1 VQHSFRRSWRAVLI
15 VIGALVAAACG
26 PSAQPKPAAPVASA
40 PAPAGRPAP
49 AAAPQ
54 AAAPAAPLPASV
66 QQEWERVVAA
76 AAQEGK
82 VVAAV
87 PPGPQYEPAIRQAF
101 TKAFPNIQVEMVN
114 IIGGQFRQRVE
125 KERAADQYDWDV
137 CICGAGAD
145 TYRLIAAGVFDPIK
159 NDLILPDVLD
169 DSKWM
174 GGFDG
179 RFSDDARQY
188 SFDFGLQSSAGA
200 YVNRDTVRESELS
213 SYDDL
218 WKPQFRGKITWQD
231 PRGPGSGV
239 NAATVILHVYGED
252 KLRELWTTQQI
263 QLSTDDRQMAEWV
276 MRGTRPVGIGMVY
289 NRGLALLHQEG
300 LAQNVKTIP
309 YPVPV
314 AVGGPHS
321 VLAVNRP
328 PHPNARKVFINW
340 LLTPDGQN
348 TIFAAVQSN
357 SARLDVPIYDPDS
370 EVPKG
375 VETINTQ
382 AEVFVGPRSR
392 AGDLAREI
400 FK

>member
-1 VQHSFRRSWRAVLI
+1 
-15 VIGALVAAACG
+15 VAAAG
-26 PSAQPKPAAPVASA
+26 
-40 PAPAGRPAP
+40 
-49 AAAPQ
+49 
-54 AAAPAAPLPASV
+54 
-66 QQEWERVVAA
+66 
-76 AAQEGK
+76 QEGK
-82 VVAAV
+82 VVVAV

-101 TKAFPNIQVEMVN
+101 TKAFPNVQIEMVN

-159 NDLILPDVLD
+159 DDLILPDVLD

-179 RFSDDARQY
+179 RFSDDAKKY

-200 YVNRDTVRESELS
+200 YVNRDAVRESELAS
-213 SYDDL
+213 FDDL

-276 MRGTRPVGIGMVY
+276 MRGTRPIGIGMVY
-289 NRGLALLHQEG
+289 NRGLALLQQEG
-300 LAQNVKTIP
+300 LAQNVRTIP

-321 VLAVNRP
+321 VLAVNRA

-340 LLTPDGQN
+340 LLTPEGQV
-348 TIFAAVQSN
+348 TVFSAVQSN
-357 SARLDVPIYDPDS
+357 SARLDVPIFDPES

-382 AEVFVGPRSR
+382 AEAFVPPRTR
-392 AGDLAREI
+392 AGDLAREV

>member
-1 VQHSFRRSWRAVLI
+1 MQHSFRRAWRATVI
-15 VIGALVAAACG
+15 VACALVAAACG
-26 PSAQPKPAAPVASA
+26 ASAPARTAAPPASA
-40 PAPAGRPAP
+40 PAPEGK
-49 AAAPQ
+49 AATAVAPQ
-54 AAAPAAPLPASV
+54 ATASAAPLPAAV
-66 QQEWERVVAA
+66 QQEWGRVVAA
-76 AAQEGK
+76 AGQEGK
-82 VVAAV
+82 VVVAV

-101 TKAFPNIQVEMVN
+101 TKAFPNVQIEMVN

-159 NDLILPDVLD
+159 DDLILPDVLD

-179 RFSDDARQY
+179 RFSDDAKKY

-200 YVNRDTVRESELS
+200 YVNRDAVRESDLAS
-213 SYDDL
+213 FDDL

-252 KLRELWTTQQI
+252 KLRELWTTQQV

-276 MRGTRPVGIGMVY
+276 MRGTRPIGIGMVY
-289 NRGLALLHQEG
+289 NRGLLLLKQEG
-300 LAQNVKTIP
+300 LASNVKTIP

-314 AVGGPHS
+314 AVAGAHS

-328 PHPNARKVFINW
+328 PHPNARKLFLNW
-340 LLTPDGQN
+340 LLTPEGQV
-348 TIFAAVQSN
+348 TISTAIQSN
-357 SARLDVPIYDPDS
+357 SARLDVPIFDPES

-392 AGDLAREI
+392 AGDLAREV